1 MKTFISLFFILMAL
15 EDAWGQNKKLLPHF
29 AALQYAGSIGF
40 ASAGFGYHFF
50 NKKLNTSLH
59 YGYVPR
65 TKGGELHILSVKL
78 LYNTASINL
87 SDKLEFDPFA
97 AGLMVSYHF
106 GSQFST
112 HWPGHYPEGY
122 YWWRTSIRP
131 HLNMQSALTQK
142 LNNKLV
148 TSVTFYID
156 LNISELYLV
165 SYLQNYRSLTLRETV
180 KVGYGIRANF

>member
-1 MKTFISLFFILMAL
+1 MKTFISLFFIFMAI
-15 EDAWGQNKKLLPHF
+15 EDTWGQNKQLLPDF

-40 ASAGFGYHFF
+40 VSAGCGYSFF
-50 NKKLNTSLH
+50 NKKVNTSLH

-65 TKGGELHILSVKL
+65 TKGGELHILAVKL
-78 LYNTASINL
+78 LYNTASLKL
-87 SDKLEFDPFA
+87 SDKLAFDPFA

-106 GSQFST
+106 GSQFTT

-142 LNNKLV
+142 VNNKLI